1 MTKLEDDGFTDL
13 GTPLPT
19 DETIT
24 QEQINEMK
32 MLGLPKPDTVS
43 WERWQRIQ
51 DIRFEHE
58 HMIQLAASGLSQ
70 GKIAEAMGYDH
81 VHVSKVLRHP
91 DVKAAVRQR
100 INDIYGDDHKKSLKD
115 RFFKSVEVVDE
126 TLEYGKESEKASM
139 AKWVIEQTVG
149 KASQDVTVKST
160 SLVEVIHQIN
170 QLRDVSGIT
179 QSLPKPKDH
188 FDTIIEE
195 VIPKG
200 MVIGK
205 RSTDVGETK

>member
-1 MTKLEDDGFTDL
+1 MTKLEEDEFTDL

-19 DETIT
+19 DQTIT

-32 MLGLPKPDTVS
+32 MLGMAKPDYIS

-58 HMIQLAASGLSQ
+58 HMIHLAASGVSQ
-70 GKIAEAMGYDH
+70 MKIAEALGYDH

-91 DVKAAVRQR
+91 DVQAAVRQR
-100 INDIYGDDHKKSLKD
+100 ISDIYGEDHKKALKD
-115 RFFKSVEVVDE
+115 RSMKSLEVVDE
-126 TLEYGKESEKASM
+126 VLETGKESEKASM
-139 AKWVIEQTVG
+139 AKWVLEHSVG
-149 KASQDVTVKST
+149 KASQDVNVKTT

-170 QLRDVSGIT
+170 QLRDVPGIT

-200 MVIGK
+200 MVVGK
-205 RSTDVGETK
+205 RSTDVGETE